1 MEENKMGVM
10 PVNKLLISM
19 ALPMMISMLV
29 QALYNIVDSM
39 FVAQISENALTAVS
53 LAFPAQNLMIAIGT
67 GTGVGI
73 NALVSRSLGERNQER
88 ANLIAN
94 NGLAL
99 YVISGI
105 LFAIFGLLGSNLFF
119 RAQTDD
125 PEIVRLGTEYL
136 RICCLLSTAIF
147 LQFGFE
153 RILQATGRTFYTML
167 TQGLGAIVNIIM
179 DPILIFGLFGAPK
192 LGVRGAAIATV
203 FGQICAASLACFF
216 NKKKNDDIVIN
227 PKKYHLQAHAVK
239 SIYAIGIPSICMASI
254 GSIMTFGMNKILIG
268 FTSTAAAVFGVYFK
282 LQSFIFMP
290 VFGLN
295 NGMVPIIGFNYG
307 ARKPDRLMKT
317 MLTQGLGAIV
327 NIIMD
332 PILIFGLFGA
342 PKLGVRGAAIATVF
356 GQICAASLACFFNK
370 KKNDDIVINP
380 KKYHLQAHA
389 VKSIYAIGIPSI
401 CMASIG
407 SIMTF
412 GMNKI
417 LIGFTSTAAA
427 VFGVYFKLQSFI
439 FMPVFGLNNGMVPI
453 IGFNY
458 GARKPDRL
466 MKTMRLAVT
475 YAVSIM
481 IIGMILFWAFTKQ
494 LLGIFNASE
503 QMLAIGIPAL
513 RIISLSFLL
522 AGFDIIIISVM
533 QALGHG
539 VISLIISMMRQLVV
553 LLPAAFLFSKIW
565 GLGAVWIAFPLAEC
579 VSLCVTLLF
588 WRKVY
593 RNEIQP
599 LYNAER

>member
-53 LAFPAQNLMIAIGT
+53 LAFPAQNLMIAVGT

-317 MLTQGLGAIV
+317 M
-327 NIIMD
+327 
-332 PILIFGLFGA
+332 
-342 PKLGVRGAAIATVF
+342 
-356 GQICAASLACFFNK
+356 
-370 KKNDDIVINP
+370 
-380 KKYHLQAHA
+380 
-389 VKSIYAIGIPSI
+389 
-401 CMASIG
+401 
-407 SIMTF
+407 
-412 GMNKI
+412 
-417 LIGFTSTAAA
+417 
-427 VFGVYFKLQSFI
+427 
-439 FMPVFGLNNGMVPI
+439 
-453 IGFNY
+453 
-458 GARKPDRL
+458 
-466 MKTMRLAVT
+466 RLA
-475 YAVSIM
+475 
-481 IIGMILFWAFTKQ
+481 
-494 LLGIFNASE
+494 
-503 QMLAIGIPAL
+503 P
-513 RIISLSFLL
+513 
-522 AGFDIIIISVM
+522 
-533 QALGHG
+533 
-539 VISLIISMMRQLVV
+539 
-553 LLPAAFLFSKIW
+553 
-565 GLGAVWIAFPLAEC
+565 
-579 VSLCVTLLF
+579 
-588 WRKVY
+588 
-593 RNEIQP
+593 
-599 LYNAER
+599 